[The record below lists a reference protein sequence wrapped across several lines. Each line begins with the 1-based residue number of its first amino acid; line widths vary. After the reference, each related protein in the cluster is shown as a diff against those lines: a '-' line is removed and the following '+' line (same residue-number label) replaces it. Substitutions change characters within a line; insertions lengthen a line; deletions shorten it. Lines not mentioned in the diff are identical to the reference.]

1 MEKNSTDMA
10 GLRARLLDAAL
21 EHVAFDGWSVATFAA
36 AVADTG
42 ADPGLAKVLF
52 PRGAFDMA
60 VAYHKR
66 SDALMVEALSA
77 QDLGALRFR
86 ERVALAV
93 RLRLEVAEPEAVR
106 RGAALF
112 ALPQNLATGAG
123 LIWGTADA
131 IWRALGDNSQDINW
145 YSKRASLSAVYS
157 ATVLYWLGDS
167 SEDHKASWE
176 FLDRRIEDVM
186 RFEKTKADF
195 RASPM
200 AKVLAGPLGLLERI
214 KAPAPGRDDLPGKT
228 FGKTN

>member
-36 AVADTG
+36 SVADTG
-42 ADPGLAKVLF
+42 VDPGLAKALF
-52 PRGAFDMA
+52 PRGALDMA

-66 SDALMVEALSA
+66 GDALMVDALSA
-77 QDLGALRFR
+77 QDPGALRFR
-86 ERVALAV
+86 DRVALAV
-93 RLRLEVAEPEAVR
+93 RLRLEVAEREAVR

-167 SEDHKASWE
+167 SEDHEASWE
-176 FLDRRIEDVM
+176 FLDRRIEEVM
-186 RFEKTKADF
+186 RFEKTKADL
-195 RASPM
+195 RASPL
-200 AKVLAGPLGLLERI
+200 AKVLAGPLGLLGRI
-214 KAPAPGRDDLPGKT
+214 RAPAPVPDDLPGKT
-228 FGKTN
+228 SGKTY